1 MDVTHL
7 TLPAIFAIVG
17 AVLLIS
23 GMAQLPTPWG
33 MFGPTSGRMRFL
45 AALVG
50 LALIVAA
57 FYVYIHQPCPP
68 CSSIVQNPTPP
79 GPDKQS
85 SPPPPAPSPVDTES
99 LIKII
104 KDKQHEKIGDST
116 GTLDYQCFTDAKLAA
131 FDKGNVPAQVVADL
145 KKNATFIQLALAI
158 RAMEPAARQDLLQR
172 AANTF
177 RPPWSQL
184 GIDPAT
190 SSMEKKLTGQ
200 TNAGSTAERE
210 IAEAIANLVRDLCRR
225 PENELKNLL
234 NQS

>member
-17 AVLLIS
+17 AALLIS
-23 GMAQLPTPWG
+23 AMAQLPTPWG

-45 AALVG
+45 AAIAG

-57 FYVYIHQPCPP
+57 FYVYMHQPSPSGSP
-68 CSSIVQNPTPP
+68 IVQNPVPT
-79 GPDKQS
+79 PDKE
-85 SPPPPAPSPVDTES
+85 PPPPPPPRVDTES

-104 KDKQHEKIGDST
+104 KDKQHDKVGDST

-131 FDKGNVPAQVVADL
+131 FDKGNVPAQIAADL
-145 KKNATFIQLALAI
+145 KKNASFMSLVLAI
-158 RAMEPAARQDLLQR
+158 RAMEPSARQDLLQR
-172 AANTF
+172 AATTF
-177 RPPWSQL
+177 RPPWSQS

-190 SSMEKKLTGQ
+190 STMEKKLTGQ

-210 IAEAIANLVRDLCRR
+210 IAEAIANLVRDLCNR
-225 PENELKNLL
+225 PESELKKLL